1 MVSPGVCP
9 YDDPWDYL
17 RQEVMR
23 VRYEGWGNVA
33 DNFGRD
39 YAPLI
44 NQASSEELKLALLRA
59 IDHNRKV
66 ACEIDKYKAAAD
78 SAGAEVLAL
87 QAEIRRLRRR
97 GLIQRVHWALRER
110 LKRRLKDVI
119 PRLRALS
126 QSS

>member
-9 YDDPWDYL
+9 YDDPSDYL
-17 RQEVMR
+17 RQGVMR

-44 NQASSEELKLALLRA
+44 DEASPEELKLALLRA

-78 SAGAEVLAL
+78 RANAELVAL
-87 QAEIRRLRRR
+87 RSELRHR
-97 GLIQRVHWALRER
+97 GLIRRIHWAIRER
-110 LKRRLKDVI
+110 LKKKLKNVI
-119 PRLRALS
+119 ARLRALS